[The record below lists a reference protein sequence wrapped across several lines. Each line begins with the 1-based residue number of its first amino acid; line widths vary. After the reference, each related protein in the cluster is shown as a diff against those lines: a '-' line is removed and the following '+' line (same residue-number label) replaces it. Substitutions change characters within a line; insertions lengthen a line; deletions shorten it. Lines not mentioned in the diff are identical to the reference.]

1 MDSLWT
7 TGLRFG
13 RGVGVSIMSSSHGD
27 LFIEIGKLVL
37 AAHAGQA
44 IDLSA
49 KSEELAE
56 RYVELG
62 MPAELMAKAIAR
74 SLGAIS
80 VSMAIVSDRHRNGNG
95 HHVGAKNG
103 YGINGNGT
111 NGHKPNGE
119 DSEPAQMNGA
129 DAEEAA
135 DAARPL
141 ESQAKAASAVFPSGL
156 RLAVLS

>member
-1 MDSLWT
+1 
-7 TGLRFG
+7 
-13 RGVGVSIMSSSHGD
+13 MSGSHGD
-27 LFIEIGKLVL
+27 LFNEIGKLVL

-62 MPAELMAKAIAR
+62 MPAELIAKAIAR

-80 VSMAIVSDRHRNGNG
+80 VSMAIVSDRHRNANG
-95 HHVGAKNG
+95 HHAGAENG
-103 YGINGNGT
+103 YNGNGA
-111 NGHKPNGE
+111 NGHKSNGE
-119 DSEPAQMNGA
+119 HGDPAQANGA
-129 DAEEAA
+129 DAEEPT
-135 DAARPL
+135 DLRPV
-141 ESQAKAASAVFPSGL
+141 ESQAEAASAVFPSGL

>member
-1 MDSLWT
+1 
-7 TGLRFG
+7 
-13 RGVGVSIMSSSHGD
+13 MSGSHGD
-27 LFIEIGKLVL
+27 LFHEIGKLVL

-62 MPAELMAKAIAR
+62 MPADLIAKAIAR

-80 VSMAIVSDRHRNGNG
+80 VSMAVVANGHHNGNGDHAKAENGHGANGHANGNGHRNGNG
-95 HHVGAKNG
+95 H
-103 YGINGNGT
+103 
-111 NGHKPNGE
+111 NGE
-119 DSEPAQMNGA
+119 DSIHLNGVDEEEPL
-129 DAEEAA
+129 D
-135 DAARPL
+135 ARPV
-141 ESQAKAASAVFPSGL
+141 ESQAEAASAVFPSGL

>member
-1 MDSLWT
+1 
-7 TGLRFG
+7 
-13 RGVGVSIMSSSHGD
+13 MSGSHGD
-27 LFIEIGKLVL
+27 LFHEIGKLVL

-62 MPAELMAKAIAR
+62 MPADLIAKAIAR

-80 VSMAIVSDRHRNGNG
+80 VSMAVVANSHHNGSGDQAKAENGHSANGHANGNGHAVNGHRNGNG
-95 HHVGAKNG
+95 H
-103 YGINGNGT
+103 
-111 NGHKPNGE
+111 NGE
-119 DSEPAQMNGA
+119 HAIHLNGA
-129 DAEEAA
+129 EE
-135 DAARPL
+135 DEPLDARPV
-141 ESQAKAASAVFPSGL
+141 ESQAEAASAVFPSGL

>member
-1 MDSLWT
+1 
-7 TGLRFG
+7 
-13 RGVGVSIMSSSHGD
+13 MSGSHGD
-27 LFIEIGKLVL
+27 LFHEIGKLVL

-62 MPAELMAKAIAR
+62 MPADLIAKAIAR

-80 VSMAIVSDRHRNGNG
+80 VSMAVVANGHHNGNGDHATAENGHGTNGHANGNGHAVNGHRNGNG
-95 HHVGAKNG
+95 HSGGDAIHLNEME
-103 YGINGNGT
+103 
-111 NGHKPNGE
+111 E
-119 DSEPAQMNGA
+119 DEPL
-129 DAEEAA
+129 D
-135 DAARPL
+135 ARPV
-141 ESQAKAASAVFPSGL
+141 ESQAEAASTVFPSGL